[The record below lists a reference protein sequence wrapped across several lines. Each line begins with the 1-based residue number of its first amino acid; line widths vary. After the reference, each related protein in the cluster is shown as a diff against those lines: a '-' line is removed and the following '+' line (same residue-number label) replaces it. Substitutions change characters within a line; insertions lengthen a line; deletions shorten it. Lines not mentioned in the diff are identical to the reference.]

1 LSVRTKLLNGKEVL
15 LEKPHRNSIAAAESE
30 FSGTPQGF
38 PIAAAESEFSGTPQG
53 FPIAAAESE
62 FSGTPPA
69 PKRGIF

>member
-1 LSVRTKLLNGKEVL
+1 LLNGKEVL

-38 PIAAAESEFSGTPQG
+38 PIAAAESEFSGTP
-53 FPIAAAESE
+53 
-62 FSGTPPA
+62 PA